1 MSKLFKP
8 IPLDITRLRYGTP
21 GVPWLPTP
29 LCELWK
35 TESLPNWLA
44 SEFALSG
51 TPSLL
56 DLNSLAL
63 EKTSKLLPRIQH
75 YVEFLVRSRQQ
86 TIREIKCFDRTWPRG
101 LRIADI
107 HFSVR
112 SKNLLDDAG
121 FTVNPEEL
129 TGTTFGELLDI
140 PGLGVKSL
148 LEITS
153 LVEAVIHLHER
164 LTSDVAAVVAGHSSK
179 TPADPSVTSNW
190 SKALTE
196 LINEPWVEQISAE
209 DPRFQKLLPAGPG
222 TLDERLERIVS
233 DPTTVPSDIPALL
246 TSVSNIREIVDRL
259 NSQFLEDSLIEL
271 LALIIGPSQP
281 RLNAIADRLGWRG
294 SKPTTLQEAGD
305 SVGIS
310 RERVRQI
317 EKRVTDRLANR
328 AVLLP
333 KLDLA
338 TTLLETATP
347 LSESDAA
354 KLLAERRIS
363 RRPFSPTSIVELSNL
378 LGRKTS
384 LAFAEVKGQTFLVA
398 SNESD
403 MGLSHCIQVAR
414 KLAGKAGVASVF
426 QVADETLIR
435 EDGSGNSIL
444 RDEGPN
450 PEDIVRRVL
459 SGAELG
465 CEFLD
470 EDWFWFT
477 DLPEG
482 RNRLANIANRVLSVA
497 EPQTVS
503 SIREGVRR
511 VFRYRALTNPRYSS
525 LTVPPQS
532 VIALFFQRHPDF
544 RIDDESKVT
553 SIKPL
558 DFRRLLGEGE
568 QILVDVLRSSALGVL
583 DRKTLVEACLRRGIN
598 ENTLSV
604 YSSYSPIIE
613 HIGVDLWK
621 LRGVHVDPTAVEAV
635 RQQNHLRPREKRLLD
650 YGWTAEGK
658 LWVAWRLPEARSTLV
673 FGVPGAIRRYLADRK
688 FVASSKNLERTFS
701 NISINESGTA
711 YGWNPILRHIGAD
724 TDDILLAEFDLT
736 KAVVEISLADE
747 AILEED

>member
-1 MSKLFKP
+1 MPKLFKP
-8 IPLDITRLRYGTP
+8 IPLDITRLRYGAP

-29 LCELWK
+29 LCRLWK

-44 SEFALSG
+44 SELGSPD
-51 TPSLL
+51 PSLL
-56 DLNSLAL
+56 DLNSVVL

-86 TIREIKCFDRTWPRG
+86 IIREVKCFDRTWPQG
-101 LRIADI
+101 LRIVDI

-129 TGTTFGELLDI
+129 TRTTFGKLLDV

-153 LVEAVIHLHER
+153 LVEAAIHLHEQ
-164 LTSDVAAVVAGHSSK
+164 LTSDVAAVVAGQSSK

-190 SKALTE
+190 SEALTE

-233 DPTTVPSDIPALL
+233 DPTTAPSDIPTLL
-246 TSVSNIREIVDRL
+246 KSISNIREMVDRL
-259 NSQFLEDSLIEL
+259 NSQFLEDSLLEL

-294 SKPTTLQEAGD
+294 SKPTTLQDAGD
-305 SVGIS
+305 SVGIT

-317 EKRVTDRLANR
+317 EKRVRDRLVNR

-338 TTLLETATP
+338 ITLLEAATP

-354 KLLAERRIS
+354 KLLAERKIS
-363 RRPFSPTSIVELSNL
+363 RRPFSPISIIELSNL
-378 LGRKTS
+378 LGRKTG
-384 LAFAEVKGQTFLVA
+384 LAFTEVKGQTFLVA
-398 SNESD
+398 SDESD
-403 MGLSHCIQVAR
+403 MGLSRCVQIAR

-426 QVADETLIR
+426 QVADETYV
-435 EDGSGNSIL
+435 EENGNSAST
-444 RDEGPN
+444 EQNPN
-450 PEDIVRRVL
+450 PEDLVRRVL
-459 SGAELG
+459 NGAELG
-465 CEFLD
+465 CEFLN

-497 EPQTVS
+497 APQTVS

-511 VFRYRALTNPRYSS
+511 VFRYRALTAPRYSS
-525 LTVPPQS
+525 LTVPPHS
-532 VIALFFQRHPDF
+532 VIARFFQRHPDF
-544 RIDDESKVT
+544 RIDDDSMVT

-558 DFRRLLGEGE
+558 DFRQLLGDGE
-568 QILVDVLRSSALGVL
+568 RILVEVVRSSALGVL
-583 DRKTLVEACLRRGIN
+583 DRKTLVEECLRRGIN

-621 LRGVHVDPTAVEAV
+621 LRGVNVDPAAIEAV
-635 RQQNHLRPREKRLLD
+635 RQQNHLRRREQRLLD

-658 LWVAWRLPEARSTLV
+658 LWVAWRLPEVRSTLV

-688 FVASSKNLERTFS
+688 FVATTKNLERTFS
-701 NISINESGTA
+701 NISVNESGTA
-711 YGWNPILRHIGAD
+711 YGWSPILRHIGAD
-724 TDDILLAEFDLT
+724 TGDIVLAEFNLT